1 MFSVT
6 HELKVL
12 AVTVPGEV
20 GGGAG
25 APDKRMRLRFAGVC
39 RVCGLQL
46 PAGSWA
52 MYERPTKSVRCEVC
66 PTLARAPTVEQAVAV
81 PDPSGREGIPSDDS
95 VDVPLEQAAADV
107 AGASARREFER
118 RHAAREARIRA
129 KHPRLGGL
137 MLALSDDPQ
146 STRAWGIGAEGEER
160 LGRALD
166 GLGGPVRALHDRRIR
181 GTRANID
188 HLVVCPGG
196 VLVIDAKRY
205 QGRPHLRVDGGILRE
220 RTEKLMVG
228 SRDCSRLVDG
238 VLKQVTL
245 VRDALAD
252 ESIPVRGFLC
262 FVAADWPLFGGSFTT
277 REVSVLWPKKLTGLI
292 GEAGNLGETI
302 ITATH
307 ERLAVAFPRA

>member
-1 MFSVT
+1 M
-6 HELKVL
+6 
-12 AVTVPGEV
+12 
-20 GGGAG
+20 
-25 APDKRMRLRFAGVC
+25 
-39 RVCGLQL
+39 
-46 PAGSWA
+46 
-52 MYERPTKSVRCEVC
+52 
-66 PTLARAPTVEQAVAV
+66 
-81 PDPSGREGIPSDDS
+81 
-95 VDVPLEQAAADV
+95 
-107 AGASARREFER
+107 
-118 RHAAREARIRA
+118 
-129 KHPRLGGL
+129 
-137 MLALSDDPQ
+137 
-146 STRAWGIGAEGEER
+146 
-160 LGRALD
+160 
-166 GLGGPVRALHDRRIR
+166 
-181 GTRANID
+181 
-188 HLVVCPGG
+188 
-196 VLVIDAKRY
+196 LVIDAKRY